1 MAGVIGCH
9 VSNFL
14 TVVCLVH
21 CLQVDFVLGQ
31 RDIATV
37 HDEDH
42 ARLVV
47 DEILGAQKKGAA
59 PVVHSCL
66 IMAASLVFLSIWCP
80 ELRSKQ

>member
-9 VSNFL
+9 VSNFP

-47 DEILGAQKKGAA
+47 DEILGAQKKGVA

-66 IMAASLVFLSIWCP
+66 IMAASLVFLPKWCP
-80 ELRSKQ
+80 EL